1 VAAKAEEFSDLWGE
15 LIHSGR
21 WYRSLTVF
29 LAVVVLV
36 LLVVVM
42 VQASRPVPMPLV
54 VRVDEVGRAEVVDY
68 QLERSSLD
76 QNDPVVGYFLNSFVR
91 DHFERRHALR
101 AERWQRSLAFMTVQL
116 QREVY
121 DAAVEELT
129 VFVSTP
135 GAPEFVVENVV
146 VRVVPQPEPP
156 YRAEILF
163 DRVEQFG
170 GQAQIVGSGQLVEV
184 ARERLTLS
192 LQFVF
197 ADSVPAAAL
206 LVNPLGLVIT
216 FMDVQRQLVG
226 VDGLG

>member
-1 VAAKAEEFSDLWGE
+1 MAESRAKAEEFSDLWGE

-42 VQASRPVPMPLV
+42 VQASRPAPMPLV

-68 QLERSSLD
+68 EVERSSLD

-101 AERWQRSLAFMTVQL
+101 AERWQRSLAFMTVEL
-116 QREVY
+116 QQQVY
-121 DAAVEELT
+121 AETVEELT

-135 GAPEFVVENVV
+135 DAPEFLVENVV

-156 YRAEILF
+156 YRAEVIF

-170 GQAQIVGSGQLVEV
+170 PTEI
-184 ARERLTLS
+184 ARERMTLS

-197 ADSVPAAAL
+197 ADSVPSAAL

>member
-1 VAAKAEEFSDLWGE
+1 MAEAKAEEFSDLWGE

-42 VQASRPVPMPLV
+42 VQASRPAPMPLV

-68 QLERSSLD
+68 QVERSSLD

-101 AERWQRSLAFMTVQL
+101 AERWQRSLAFMTVAL
-116 QREVY
+116 QQRVY
-121 DAAVEELT
+121 DEAVEELT
-129 VFVSTP
+129 VFVSSP
-135 GAPEFVVENVV
+135 DAPEFLVGNVV

-156 YRAEILF
+156 YRAEVIF

-170 GQAQIVGSGQLVEV
+170 PTEI
-184 ARERLTLS
+184 ARERMTLS

>member
-1 VAAKAEEFSDLWGE
+1 MAESRAKAEEFSDLWGE

-42 VQASRPVPMPLV
+42 VQASRPAPMPLV

-68 QLERSSLD
+68 QVERSSLD

-101 AERWQRSLAFMTVQL
+101 AERWQRSLAFMTVAL
-116 QREVY
+116 QQRVY
-121 DAAVEELT
+121 DEAVEELT
-129 VFVSTP
+129 VFVSSP
-135 GAPEFVVENVV
+135 DAPEFLVENVV

-156 YRAEILF
+156 YRAELIF

-170 GQAQIVGSGQLVEV
+170 PTEI
-184 ARERLTLS
+184 ARERMTLS

-197 ADSVPAAAL
+197 ADSVPGAAL

>member
-1 VAAKAEEFSDLWGE
+1 MAESRAKAEEFSDLWGE

-42 VQASRPVPMPLV
+42 VQASRPAPMPLV

-68 QLERSSLD
+68 QVERSSLD

-101 AERWQRSLAFMTVQL
+101 AERWQRSLAFLTVVL
-116 QREVY
+116 QQQVY
-121 DAAVEELT
+121 ADAVEELT

-135 GAPEFVVENVV
+135 DAPEFLVENVV
-146 VRVVPQPEPP
+146 VRVIPQPEPP
-156 YRAEILF
+156 YRAEVIF

-170 GQAQIVGSGQLVEV
+170 PTEI
-184 ARERLTLS
+184 ARERMTLS

-197 ADSVPAAAL
+197 ADSVPSAAL
-206 LVNPLGLVIT
+206 LVNPLGVVIT

>member
-1 VAAKAEEFSDLWGE
+1 MAESRAKAEEFSDLWGE

-42 VQASRPVPMPLV
+42 VQASRPAPMPLV

-68 QLERSSLD
+68 KVERSSLD

-101 AERWQRSLAFMTVQL
+101 AERWQRSLAFMTVAL
-116 QREVY
+116 QQRVY
-121 DAAVEELT
+121 DEAVEELT
-129 VFVSTP
+129 VFVSSP
-135 GAPEFVVENVV
+135 DAPEFLVENVV

-156 YRAEILF
+156 FRAEVIF

-170 GQAQIVGSGQLVEV
+170 PTEI
-184 ARERLTLS
+184 ARERMTLS

>member
-1 VAAKAEEFSDLWGE
+1 MAESRAKAEEFSDLWGE

-42 VQASRPVPMPLV
+42 VQASRPAPMPLV

-68 QLERSSLD
+68 QVERSSLD

-101 AERWQRSLAFMTVQL
+101 AERWQRSLAFMTVAL
-116 QREVY
+116 QQRVY
-121 DAAVEELT
+121 DEAVEELT
-129 VFVSTP
+129 VFVSSP
-135 GAPEFVVENVV
+135 DAPEFLVENVV

-156 YRAEILF
+156 YRAEVIF

-170 GQAQIVGSGQLVEV
+170 PTEI
-184 ARERLTLS
+184 ARERMTLS

>member
-1 VAAKAEEFSDLWGE
+1 MAESRAKAEEFSDLWGE

-42 VQASRPVPMPLV
+42 VQASRPAPMPLV

-68 QLERSSLD
+68 EVERSSLD

-101 AERWQRSLAFMTVQL
+101 AERWQRSLAFLTVVL
-116 QREVY
+116 QRQVY
-121 DAAVEELT
+121 ADAVEELT

-135 GAPEFVVENVV
+135 DAPEFLVENVV

-156 YRAEILF
+156 YRAEVIF

-170 GQAQIVGSGQLVEV
+170 PTEI
-184 ARERLTLS
+184 ARERMTLS

-197 ADSVPAAAL
+197 ADSVPSAAL

>member
-1 VAAKAEEFSDLWGE
+1 VAESRAKAEEFSDLWGE

-42 VQASRPVPMPLV
+42 VQASRPAPMPLV

-68 QLERSSLD
+68 EVERSSLD

-101 AERWQRSLAFMTVQL
+101 AERWQRSLAFMTVEL
-116 QREVY
+116 QQQVY
-121 DAAVEELT
+121 AETVEELT

-135 GAPEFVVENVV
+135 DAPEFLVENVV

-156 YRAEILF
+156 YRAEVIF

-170 GQAQIVGSGQLVEV
+170 PTEI
-184 ARERLTLS
+184 ARERMTLS

>member
-1 VAAKAEEFSDLWGE
+1 MAESRAKAEEFSDLWGE

-42 VQASRPVPMPLV
+42 VQASRPAPMPLV

-68 QLERSSLD
+68 EVERSSLD

-101 AERWQRSLAFMTVQL
+101 AERWQRSLAFMTVEL
-116 QREVY
+116 QQQVY
-121 DAAVEELT
+121 AETVEELT
-129 VFVSTP
+129 VFVSAP
-135 GAPEFVVENVV
+135 DAPEFLVENVL
-146 VRVVPQPEPP
+146 VRVIPQPEPP
-156 YRAEILF
+156 YRAEVIF

-170 GQAQIVGSGQLVEV
+170 PTEI
-184 ARERLTLS
+184 ARERMTLS

>member
-1 VAAKAEEFSDLWGE
+1 MAESRARAEEFSDLWGE

-42 VQASRPVPMPLV
+42 VQASRPAPMPLV

-68 QLERSSLD
+68 QVERSSLD

-101 AERWQRSLAFMTVQL
+101 AERWQRSLAFMTAAL
-116 QREVY
+116 QRQIY

-135 GAPEFVVENVV
+135 DAPEFLVENVV

-156 YRAEILF
+156 YRAEVIF

-170 GQAQIVGSGQLVEV
+170 AAGNPMEI

-216 FMDVQRQLVG
+216 FMDVQRQMVG

>member
-1 VAAKAEEFSDLWGE
+1 VAESGAKAEEFSDLWGE

-36 LLVVVM
+36 LLVVVV
-42 VQASRPVPMPLV
+42 VQASRPAPMPLV

-68 QLERSSLD
+68 QVERSSLD

-101 AERWQRSLAFMTVQL
+101 AERWQRSLAFMTVDL
-116 QREVY
+116 QQAVY
-121 DAAVEELT
+121 DEAVEDLT
-129 VFVSTP
+129 IFVSTP
-135 GAPEFVVENVV
+135 DAPEFLVENVV
-146 VRVVPQPEPP
+146 VRVIPQPQPP
-156 YRAEILF
+156 YRAEVIF

-170 GQAQIVGSGQLVEV
+170 PTEI

-197 ADSVPAAAL
+197 ADSVPSAAL

>member
-1 VAAKAEEFSDLWGE
+1 MAESQAKAEEFSDLWGE
-15 LIHSGR
+15 LIHSAR

-29 LAVVVLV
+29 LAVVVVV
-36 LLVVVM
+36 LIGVVM
-42 VQASRPVPMPLV
+42 VQASRPTPMPLV

-68 QLERSSLD
+68 QVERASLD

-116 QREVY
+116 QRRIYQE
-121 DAAVEELT
+121 AVDELT

-135 GAPEFVVENVV
+135 DAPEFLVENVV
-146 VRVVPQPEPP
+146 VRVIPQPEPP
-156 YRAEILF
+156 YRAEIIF

-170 GQAQIVGSGQLVEV
+170 LNEV
-184 ARERLTLS
+184 MEIARERMTLS

-197 ADSVPAAAL
+197 AESVPPAAL

-216 FMDVQRQLVG
+216 FMGVQRQLVG
-226 VDGLG
+226 VDGFGD

>member
-1 VAAKAEEFSDLWGE
+1 MAAKAEEFSDLWGE

-29 LAVVVLV
+29 LAVVVLA

-42 VQASRPVPMPLV
+42 VQASRPAPMPLV

-68 QLERSSLD
+68 QVERSSLD

-101 AERWQRSLAFMTVQL
+101 AERWQRSLAFMTPEL
-116 QREVY
+116 QRRVY
-121 DAAVEELT
+121 DEAVEELT

-156 YRAEILF
+156 YRAEIIF

-170 GQAQIVGSGQLVEV
+170 GQRGSSGQIVEV

-216 FMDVQRQLVG
+216 FLEVQRQLVG

>member
-1 VAAKAEEFSDLWGE
+1 MAESRAKAEEFSDLWGE

-42 VQASRPVPMPLV
+42 VQASRPAPMPLV

-68 QLERSSLD
+68 QVERSSLD
-76 QNDPVVGYFLNSFVR
+76 QDDPVVGYFLNSFVR

-101 AERWQRSLAFMTVQL
+101 AERWQRSLAFMTVAL
-116 QREVY
+116 QQRVY
-121 DAAVEELT
+121 DEAVEELT

-135 GAPEFVVENVV
+135 DAPEFLVENVV

-156 YRAEILF
+156 YRAELIF

-170 GQAQIVGSGQLVEV
+170 PTEI
-184 ARERLTLS
+184 ARERMTLS

>member
-1 VAAKAEEFSDLWGE
+1 MAESRAKAEEFSDLWGE

-42 VQASRPVPMPLV
+42 VQASRPAPMPLV

-68 QLERSSLD
+68 EVERSSLD

-101 AERWQRSLAFMTVQL
+101 AERWQRSLAFMTVAL
-116 QREVY
+116 QQQVY
-121 DAAVEELT
+121 VDAVEELT

-135 GAPEFVVENVV
+135 DAPEFLVENVV

-156 YRAEILF
+156 YRAEVIF

-170 GQAQIVGSGQLVEV
+170 PTEI
-184 ARERLTLS
+184 ARERMTLS

-197 ADSVPAAAL
+197 ADSVPSAAL

>member
-1 VAAKAEEFSDLWGE
+1 MAESRAKAEEFSDLWGE

-42 VQASRPVPMPLV
+42 VQASRPAPMPLV

-68 QLERSSLD
+68 QVERSSLD

-101 AERWQRSLAFMTVQL
+101 AERWQRSLAFLTVVL
-116 QREVY
+116 QRQVY
-121 DAAVEELT
+121 ADAVEELT

-135 GAPEFVVENVV
+135 DAPEFLVENVL

-156 YRAEILF
+156 YRAEVIF

-170 GQAQIVGSGQLVEV
+170 PTEI
-184 ARERLTLS
+184 ARERMTLS

-197 ADSVPAAAL
+197 ADSVPSAAL

>member
-1 VAAKAEEFSDLWGE
+1 MAESRAKAEEFSDLWGE

-42 VQASRPVPMPLV
+42 VQASRPAPMPLV

-68 QLERSSLD
+68 EVERSSLD

-101 AERWQRSLAFMTVQL
+101 AERWQRSLAFMTVEL
-116 QREVY
+116 QQQVY
-121 DAAVEELT
+121 AETVEELT

-135 GAPEFVVENVV
+135 DAPEFLVENVV

-156 YRAEILF
+156 YRAEVIF

-170 GQAQIVGSGQLVEV
+170 PTEI
-184 ARERLTLS
+184 ARERMTLS

>member
-1 VAAKAEEFSDLWGE
+1 MAESRAKAEEFSDLWGE

-42 VQASRPVPMPLV
+42 VQASRPAPMPLV

-68 QLERSSLD
+68 QVERSSLD

-101 AERWQRSLAFMTVQL
+101 AERWQRSLAFLTVVL
-116 QREVY
+116 QRQVY
-121 DAAVEELT
+121 ADAVEELT

-135 GAPEFVVENVV
+135 DAPEFLVENVV

-156 YRAEILF
+156 YRAEVIF

-170 GQAQIVGSGQLVEV
+170 PTEI
-184 ARERLTLS
+184 ARERMTLS

>member
-1 VAAKAEEFSDLWGE
+1 MAESRAKAEEFSDLWGE

-42 VQASRPVPMPLV
+42 VQASRPAPMPLV

-68 QLERSSLD
+68 EVERSSLD

-101 AERWQRSLAFMTVQL
+101 AERWQRSLAFMTVEL
-116 QREVY
+116 QQQVY
-121 DAAVEELT
+121 AETVEELT
-129 VFVSTP
+129 VFVSAP
-135 GAPEFVVENVV
+135 DAPEFLVENVV
-146 VRVVPQPEPP
+146 VRVIPQPEPP
-156 YRAEILF
+156 YRAEVIF

-170 GQAQIVGSGQLVEV
+170 PTEI
-184 ARERLTLS
+184 ARERMTLS

>member
-1 VAAKAEEFSDLWGE
+1 M
-15 LIHSGR
+15 
-21 WYRSLTVF
+21 F
-29 LAVVVLV
+29 LAVVVVV
-36 LLVVVM
+36 LIGVVM
-42 VQASRPVPMPLV
+42 VQASRPAPMPLV

-68 QLERSSLD
+68 QVERASLD

-116 QREVY
+116 QRRIYQE
-121 DAAVEELT
+121 AVDELT

-135 GAPEFVVENVV
+135 DAPEFLVENVV
-146 VRVVPQPEPP
+146 VRVIPQPEPP
-156 YRAEILF
+156 YRAEVIF

-170 GQAQIVGSGQLVEV
+170 LNEV
-184 ARERLTLS
+184 MEIARERMTLS

-197 ADSVPAAAL
+197 AESVPAAAL

-226 VDGLG
+226 VDGFGD

>member
-1 VAAKAEEFSDLWGE
+1 MAEAKAEEFSDLWGE

-29 LAVVVLV
+29 LAVVVLL
-36 LLVVVM
+36 LLVMVM
-42 VQASRPVPMPLV
+42 VQASRPAPMPLV

-68 QLERSSLD
+68 ELERSSLD

-101 AERWQRSLAFMTVQL
+101 AERWQRSLAFMTVAL
-116 QREVY
+116 QQRVY
-121 DAAVEELT
+121 DEAVEELT
-129 VFVSTP
+129 VFVSSP
-135 GAPEFVVENVV
+135 DAPEFLVENVV

-156 YRAEILF
+156 YRAELIF

-170 GQAQIVGSGQLVEV
+170 PTEIG
-184 ARERLTLS
+184 RERMTLS

-197 ADSVPAAAL
+197 ASSAGSWRPTGRCPA
-206 LVNPLGLVIT
+206 G
-216 FMDVQRQLVG
+216 G
-226 VDGLG
+226 

>member
-1 VAAKAEEFSDLWGE
+1 VAESRAKAEEFSDLWGE

-42 VQASRPVPMPLV
+42 VQASRPAPMPLV

-68 QLERSSLD
+68 QVERSSLD

-101 AERWQRSLAFMTVQL
+101 AERWQRSLAFLTVVL
-116 QREVY
+116 QRQVY
-121 DAAVEELT
+121 ADAVEELT

-135 GAPEFVVENVV
+135 DAPEFLVENVV

-156 YRAEILF
+156 YRAEVIF

-170 GQAQIVGSGQLVEV
+170 PTEI
-184 ARERLTLS
+184 ARERMTLS

>member
-1 VAAKAEEFSDLWGE
+1 MAESRAKAEEFSDLWGE

-42 VQASRPVPMPLV
+42 VQASRPAPMPLV

-68 QLERSSLD
+68 EVERSSLD

-101 AERWQRSLAFMTVQL
+101 AERWQRSLAFMTVEL
-116 QREVY
+116 QQQVY
-121 DAAVEELT
+121 AETVEELT
-129 VFVSTP
+129 VFVSALD
-135 GAPEFVVENVV
+135 APEFLVENVV
-146 VRVVPQPEPP
+146 VRVIPQPEPP
-156 YRAEILF
+156 YRAEVIF

-170 GQAQIVGSGQLVEV
+170 PTEI
-184 ARERLTLS
+184 ARERMTLS

>member
-1 VAAKAEEFSDLWGE
+1 MAESRARAEEFSDLWGE

-42 VQASRPVPMPLV
+42 VQASRPAPMPLV

-68 QLERSSLD
+68 EVERSSLD

-101 AERWQRSLAFMTVQL
+101 AERWQRSLAFMTVEL
-116 QREVY
+116 QQQVY
-121 DAAVEELT
+121 AETVEELT
-129 VFVSTP
+129 VFVSAP
-135 GAPEFVVENVV
+135 DAPEFLVENVV
-146 VRVVPQPEPP
+146 VRVIPQPEPP
-156 YRAEILF
+156 YRAEVIF

-170 GQAQIVGSGQLVEV
+170 PTEI
-184 ARERLTLS
+184 ARERMTLS

>member
-1 VAAKAEEFSDLWGE
+1 MAAKAEEFSDLWGE

-29 LAVVVLV
+29 LAVVVLA

-42 VQASRPVPMPLV
+42 VQASRPAPMPLV

-156 YRAEILF
+156 YRAEIIF

-170 GQAQIVGSGQLVEV
+170 GQAQIGGSGQLVEV